1 MTERCHDE
9 PVPLP
14 EHCGNLGPTLDE
26 APETRIQ
33 LCGNFVARW
42 RGVRIDDALAAGQA
56 RKLFAYLVI
65 HRSTPLSRDQ
75 LAYAVWGEN
84 APSACDAALSA
95 LLSKLRKLLADD
107 SLQGRAQVRLSLP
120 DTAWV
125 DVVAAHDAL
134 HRAQAALHRG
144 EWASAYGPATVSY
157 HIAAR
162 LFLSGLEASW
172 IDEQRGRMEQIHL
185 TGAEY
190 GVLASLRL
198 GITELPQAEYIAR
211 ELVRRA
217 PYRES
222 GYQLLMRVLAAQGN
236 VAEAL
241 AVYEGA
247 RRVLRD
253 ELGTSPGRQL
263 QDLHSQLLRGEDTTP
278 STELQ
283 FLGHRHEVGIGDLV
297 D

>member
-1 MTERCHDE
+1 M
-9 PVPLP
+9 PLP
-14 EHCGNLGPTLDE
+14 EHCGDLGPTLDCPD
-26 APETRIQ
+26 ATRIQ

-42 RGVRIDDALAAGQA
+42 RGIRIDNALAAGQA
-56 RKLFAYLVI
+56 RKLFAYLVL
-65 HRSTPLSRDQ
+65 HQGTPLSRDQ

-84 APSACDAALSA
+84 PPAARDTALNA

-107 SLQGRAQVRLSLP
+107 SLRGRAQLRLSLP
-120 DTAWV
+120 GAAWV
-125 DVVAAHDAL
+125 DVAAAHDAL
-134 HRAQAALHRG
+134 HRAQTALNRE
-144 EWASAYGPATVSY
+144 EWAAAYGPATVSY
-157 HIAAR
+157 HIASR
-162 LFLSGLEASW
+162 LFLSGLEAPW
-172 IDEQRGRMEQIHL
+172 IAEQRSRMEQIYL

-190 GVLASLRL
+190 GVLAGLRL
-198 GITELPQAEYIAR
+198 GASELPQAEYIAR

-241 AVYEGA
+241 AVYESA

-253 ELGTSPGRQL
+253 ELGTSPGRRL
-263 QDLHSQLLRGEDTTP
+263 QDLHSRLLRGEATT
-278 STELQ
+278 SANGLQ
-283 FLGHRHEVGIGDLV
+283 LLGHRQEVDIGDLV